1 MSLAFEAASFPS
13 FRSDIFKFLEA
24 EQRYYSG
31 ACSSGSQGSYTSPAV
46 ESIKQARKAIE
57 SVLDSVASGEDIE
70 VTPEMNH
77 RFEALEK
84 ENAQMRA
91 TIAQLT
97 RRIEQLETH
106 GKGASAASHAQPKQ
120 QPEKKDKDSGEEDID
135 LFGSDD
141 EEDAEKEK
149 IKEERLKAYAE
160 KKQKKPGPI
169 AKSSVILDVKPWDD
183 ETNMKEAEKLVRAIQ
198 MDGLV
203 WGASKLVDLA
213 YGIKKLQIICVV
225 EDEKVSVEELQERIQ
240 EFEELVQSVDVA
252 AFNKI

>member
-13 FRSDIFKFLEA
+13 FRSEIFKFLEA
-24 EQRYYSG
+24 EHRYYSG
-31 ACSSGSQGSYTSPAV
+31 ACSSGSYTSPAV

-57 SVLDSVASGEDIE
+57 SVLDSVGGGEEE

-97 RRIEQLETH
+97 RRIEQLESH
-106 GKGASAASHAQPKQ
+106 GKGASAASQPAQSKQ

-135 LFGSDD
+135 LFGSDE

-149 IKEERLKAYAE
+149 LKEERLKAYAE

-213 YGIKKLQIICVV
+213 YGIKKLQIMCVV

-240 EFEELVQSVDVA
+240 EFEEMVQSVDIA